1 MPRSRLFFLSMSVA
15 AAFCGISS
23 ATVWEN
29 HLWIRSCYLPHL
41 YNAEQSFC
49 PERMIDRYANRYMSV
64 ARGVLPADERV
75 LRHRRIRAGARA
87 QEPNRHGRRREAP
100 RRRGRPRR
108 DHAHQRLPVG
118 LPARHHAGI
127 AGHRLVGRAGRVRRS
142 GGTATVLGLPRG
154 DGIPH
159 LRGRRLLHRDHPARG
174 GRRAHSEI
182 LRHLRHREVRPAH
195 RRPPARVLPHHL
207 PDHGHLQ
214 RHHQRGHAPVR
225 P

>member
-1 MPRSRLFFLSMSVA
+1 MPRSRLFFLSMSIA

-118 LPARHHAGI
+118 LPARASRWHRWPSAGW
-127 AGHRLVGRAGRVRRS
+127 ASRPCLPFWKHRYCPGASPRRRYTPS
-142 GGTATVLGLPRG
+142 AWP
-154 DGIPH
+154 
-159 LRGRRLLHRDHPARG
+159 
-174 GRRAHSEI
+174 
-182 LRHLRHREVRPAH
+182 
-195 RRPPARVLPHHL
+195 
-207 PDHGHLQ
+207 
-214 RHHQRGHAPVR
+214 
-225 P
+225 